1 MKMKF
6 LETRIVPPLVM
17 VIFAALM
24 WGVAQVTS
32 PFIVPDGLNK
42 IAATI
47 FLAAGLVIMLA
58 SAFHFFKAKTTLNP
72 MDPKKSSTL
81 VTNGLYAFSR
91 NPIYVADIL
100 FLLSWGFFLSNIFS
114 LILVLGFAPYL
125 TRFQIKPEERALEKT
140 FGDEYLAYKSKVR
153 RWI

>member
-1 MKMKF
+1 MKF

-32 PFIVPDGLNK
+32 PFIVPGGLNK

-47 FLAAGLVIMLA
+47 FLAAGLIIMLV

-91 NPIYVADIL
+91 NPIYLADIL

>member
-1 MKMKF
+1 MKF